1 MIVRIHDG
9 GIMKIVLDVHLSS
22 FGINID
28 VQPDNLIDDMDGS
41 EQQAIAEE
49 AIRALQHFIIMI
61 TSDQEGS

>member
-1 MIVRIHDG
+1 
-9 GIMKIVLDVHLSS
+9 MKIVLEVNLSS

-28 VQPDNLIDDMDGS
+28 VQPDNSIDDMDGA

-61 TSDQEGS
+61 TPDQIGA

>member
-1 MIVRIHDG
+1 
-9 GIMKIVLDVHLSS
+9 MKIVLEVNLSS

-28 VQPDNLIDDMDGS
+28 VQPDNLIDDMDGA

-61 TSDQEGS
+61 TPDQIGA

>member
-1 MIVRIHDG
+1 
-9 GIMKIVLDVHLSS
+9 MKIVLDVHLSS

-41 EQQAIAEE
+41 EQEAIAEE

-61 TSDQEGS
+61 TSDQEGA